1 MKQENKRIAVEEIP
15 EQKKGIGES
24 KAGRMMK
31 DMKKRKQTGAEAEQ
45 LQDEGEREET
55 KSQNSDDEF

>member
-1 MKQENKRIAVEEIP
+1 
-15 EQKKGIGES
+15 
-24 KAGRMMK
+24 MK